1 MFCSVQ
7 IPVEVRF
14 LTHSLVFIHGLGD
27 FHWIFSDLECLSN
40 MKWQH
45 SGPDP
50 DSERLRPKY
59 ATGSSRDPGDGFRTL
74 FMASITIIDHQKRHG
89 ASIIAFCLSN
99 RAGIQPVRDTL
110 QNVKHQKIIYFLRK
124 PLCKTFV

>member
-1 MFCSVQ
+1 MDWL
-7 IPVEVRF
+7 R
-14 LTHSLVFIHGLGD
+14 
-27 FHWIFSDLECLSN
+27 FHWISLDLSVWSN

-59 ATGSSRDPGDGFRTL
+59 ATGSSRDPGDGLRTL
-74 FMASITIIDHQKRHG
+74 FWASVTIIGHQKRHG

-99 RAGIQPVRDTL
+99 GTGIQPVRDTL
-110 QNVKHQKIIYFLRK
+110 EYLGKTKNPWVEQRAPPPPLGPLAAQADFFIWKIEI
-124 PLCKTFV
+124 